1 MKLEIRTEQE
11 IKKQSLEQ
19 WINYKIH
26 GSIIRSRT
34 RWYNER
40 EKNTKYFFGLEKRHL
55 SSKTIRYLKIDD
67 STTLNTDKEILN
79 DAKRFYQALYTSD
92 NGFCQNV
99 SAEDLF
105 FSTTESICNK
115 R

>member
-26 GSIIRSRT
+26 GSIMRSRT

-40 EKNTKYFFGLEKRHL
+40 EKNTKYFFFELEKGHFN
-55 SSKTIRYLKIDD
+55 SKTIRYLKIDD
-67 STTLNTDKEILN
+67 NTTLNIDKEIL
-79 DAKRFYQALYTSD
+79 DEAKRFYQALYTSD
-92 NGFCQNV
+92 NSFCQNV
-99 SAEDLF
+99 SCEDLF
-105 FSTTESICNK
+105 FST
-115 R
+115 